1 MKKILSVALAL
12 MLIVSLALSIVGCDA
27 AESLLETN
35 PRVGTYYIYEMSME
49 GQTIDRELM
58 EEAGIDYKEVS
69 LKFNSD
75 NSCTMNVDGED
86 FSGKW
91 DDDSIYDSSDDIPYT
106 YANGKITIDY
116 DGVEMVFAKD

>member
-75 NSCTMNVDGED
+75 NSCTM
-86 FSGKW
+86 
-91 DDDSIYDSSDDIPYT
+91 
-106 YANGKITIDY
+106 
-116 DGVEMVFAKD
+116 KDRKSVV